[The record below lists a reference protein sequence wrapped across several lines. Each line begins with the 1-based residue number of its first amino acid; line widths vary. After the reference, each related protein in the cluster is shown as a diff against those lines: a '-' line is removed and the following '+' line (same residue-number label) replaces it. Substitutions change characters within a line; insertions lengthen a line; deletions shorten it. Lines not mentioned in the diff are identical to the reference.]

1 MEKRPNP
8 ENGKTEQRTG
18 YTIRTQFNPNYN
30 GCQGSIPSP
39 EQRTVPDMSLT
50 IKELVRNHTRGISVD
65 INQPE
70 PVFFEDPIPT
80 IQDLTDLD
88 ALRDVL
94 NERAKETLDLK
105 EKSEQQA
112 AKAAEIAYEQ
122 SIIEKHEKS
131 KQKPEPGSDSVIPT

>member
-1 MEKRPNP
+1 MEKRLN
-8 ENGKTEQRTG
+8 TQDEQKEPRKG
-18 YTIRTQFNPNYN
+18 YTIRTQFNPEYQ
-30 GCQGSIPSP
+30 GCEGSKPSP
-39 EQRTVPDMSLT
+39 VKKTVPDMSLT
-50 IKELVRNHTRGISVD
+50 IAELVRNHTRGISVD

-88 ALRDVL
+88 ALRATL
-94 NERAKETLDLK
+94 EERAKETLDLK
-105 EKSEQQA
+105 EKSERQA
-112 AKAAEIAYEQ
+112 AKAAKIAYEQ